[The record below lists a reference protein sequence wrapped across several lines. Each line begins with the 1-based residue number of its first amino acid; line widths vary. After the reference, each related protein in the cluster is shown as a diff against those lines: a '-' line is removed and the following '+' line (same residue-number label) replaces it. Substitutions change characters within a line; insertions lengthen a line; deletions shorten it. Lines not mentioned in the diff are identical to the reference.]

1 MSESV
6 FKLKK
11 VINSLPTV
19 TRYILIAS
27 FAAILI
33 ACAYYI
39 YKIYIAPQS
48 DRSLLE
54 GYATGMDMRNEHP
67 NGEMVTLYFFGVE
80 WCPHCKHAK
89 PEWDAFVKENEGKTF
104 NGKKVNFVSVDC
116 DKESSLAD
124 KYDVSGYPT
133 VKLDTGSDVIEF
145 KSKPEKDTLNQFLHS
160 SL

>member
-1 MSESV
+1 MNDSV
-6 FKLKK
+6 FKFKK
-11 VINSLPTV
+11 VMSSLPAI

-33 ACAYYI
+33 GCAYYI
-39 YKIYIAPQS
+39 YKLYIAPQS
-48 DRSLLE
+48 DRSMIE
-54 GYATGMDMRNEHP
+54 GYANGMNLRNEHP
-67 NGEMVTLYFFGVE
+67 DQEMVTLYFFGVE

-89 PEWDAFVKENEGKTF
+89 PEWDSFVEENKNKTF

-116 DKESSLAD
+116 DKDSSLAD

-133 VKLDTGSDVIEF
+133 IKLDKGSDIIEF
-145 KSKPEKDTLNQFLHS
+145 KSKPEKSALEEFLKK